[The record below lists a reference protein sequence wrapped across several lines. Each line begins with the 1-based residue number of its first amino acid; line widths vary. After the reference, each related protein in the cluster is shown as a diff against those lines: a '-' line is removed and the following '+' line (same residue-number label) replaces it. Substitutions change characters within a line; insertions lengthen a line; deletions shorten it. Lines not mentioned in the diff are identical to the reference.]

1 MNIFEAFGQ
10 KLEVLLSILSG
21 NKITLEWIT
30 PHDALPTH

>member
-1 MNIFEAFGQ
+1 MNIFEALGQ

-30 PHDALPTH
+30 SHYALPTH